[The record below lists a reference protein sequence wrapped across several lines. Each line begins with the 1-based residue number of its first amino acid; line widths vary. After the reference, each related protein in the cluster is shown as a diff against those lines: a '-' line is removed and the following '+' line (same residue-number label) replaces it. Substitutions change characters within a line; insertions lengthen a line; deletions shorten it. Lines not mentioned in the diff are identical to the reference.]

1 MFTRARESR
10 PCQGPEEGANVR
22 SIGDLSVDIDEGDLP
37 ARQDNESYADYA
49 YRVLCDELIV
59 LDIKPGAPL
68 NDDQI
73 SRRLGVGRTPIRE
86 AMKRL
91 ESDHL
96 VVAYPRRGT
105 FAAGVDITDLA
116 EISEIRQLLEPAAAA
131 RAARM
136 ASPRTRQELKQF
148 AREVEQLLG
157 ARQSQRDL
165 MRLDMRV
172 HRSIYRA
179 TGSRH
184 LEDVLIRYD
193 NLATRIWSL
202 VLEKLPPVSEHI
214 AQHVELLERIADGD
228 ADAAAQ
234 LTTKHVTDFENL
246 IRGVL

>member
-1 MFTRARESR
+1 
-10 PCQGPEEGANVR
+10 
-22 SIGDLSVDIDEGDLP
+22 
-37 ARQDNESYADYA
+37 
-49 YRVLCDELIV
+49 
-59 LDIKPGAPL
+59 
-68 NDDQI
+68 
-73 SRRLGVGRTPIRE
+73 VGRTPIRE

-131 RAARM
+131 RAARL
-136 ASPRTRQELKQF
+136 ASARTRQELKQF
-148 AREVEQLLG
+148 AHEVQDLLG
-157 ARQSQRDL
+157 SRQSQRDL

-184 LEDVLIRYD
+184 MEDVFIRYD
-193 NLATRIWSL
+193 NLAARIWSL

-228 ADAAAQ
+228 ADEAAR
-234 LTTKHVTDFENL
+234 LTTKHVSEFENL
-246 IRGVL
+246 IRGVI

>member
-1 MFTRARESR
+1 M
-10 PCQGPEEGANVR
+10 ANAGGLPVEAGG
-22 SIGDLSVDIDEGDLP
+22 SSVP
-37 ARQDNESYADYA
+37 QRQDDESFADFA
-49 YRVLCDELIV
+49 YRILCDELIV
-59 LDIKPGAPL
+59 LDIKPGEPL
-68 NDDQI
+68 NDEVI

-105 FAAGVDITDLA
+105 FAAGVDIKDLA
-116 EISEIRQLLEPAAAA
+116 EISEIRHLLEPAAAA

-136 ASPRTRQELKQF
+136 ASPQLRQELREF
-148 AREVEQLLG
+148 AREVERLLPG
-157 ARQSQRDL
+157 MQSQQDL

-172 HRSIYRA
+172 HRTIYRA

-184 LEDVLIRYD
+184 LQDVLIRYD

-214 AQHVELLERIADGD
+214 AQHIELLECIAAGD
-228 ADAAAQ
+228 SEAAAR
-234 LTTKHVTDFENL
+234 LTAQHVTDFEKL
-246 IRGVL
+246 IRAVL

>member
-1 MFTRARESR
+1 VKVSGEVPLKAER
-10 PCQGPEEGANVR
+10 PDV
-22 SIGDLSVDIDEGDLP
+22 P
-37 ARQDNESYADYA
+37 AMQADESYADFA

-59 LDIKPGAPL
+59 LDIKPGEPL
-68 NDDQI
+68 NDEVI

-91 ESDHL
+91 ENDHL
-96 VVAYPRRGT
+96 VTAYPRRGT

-116 EISEIRQLLEPAAAA
+116 EVSEIRQLLEPAASA
-131 RAARM
+131 RAARV
-136 ASPRTRQELKQF
+136 ASPRTRQELRDL
-148 AREVEQLLG
+148 AREVEQLLSVPQ
-157 ARQSQRDL
+157 AQRDL

-179 TGSRH
+179 AGSRH
-184 LEDVLIRYD
+184 LEDVLVRCD

-202 VLEKLPPVSEHI
+202 VLEKLPPVSDHI
-214 AQHVELLERIADGD
+214 AQHVGLLDCIADGE
-228 ADAAAQ
+228 AEAAAR

>member
-1 MFTRARESR
+1 VKVSGEVPLKAER
-10 PCQGPEEGANVR
+10 PDV
-22 SIGDLSVDIDEGDLP
+22 P
-37 ARQDNESYADYA
+37 ARQADESYADFA

-59 LDIKPGAPL
+59 LDIKPGEPL
-68 NDDQI
+68 NDEVI

-91 ESDHL
+91 EGDHL
-96 VVAYPRRGT
+96 VTAYPRRGT

-116 EISEIRQLLEPAAAA
+116 EVSEIRQLLEPAASA

-136 ASPRTRQELKQF
+136 ASPRTRQELGEL
-148 AREVEQLLG
+148 AREVERLLSVPQ
-157 ARQSQRDL
+157 AQRDL

-179 TGSRH
+179 AGSRH
-184 LEDVLIRYD
+184 LEDVLVRCD

-202 VLEKLPPVSEHI
+202 VLEKLPPVSDHI
-214 AQHVELLERIADGD
+214 AQHVGLLDFIADGD
-228 ADAAAQ
+228 ADAAAR

>member
-1 MFTRARESR
+1 V
-10 PCQGPEEGANVR
+10 ANKN
-22 SIGDLSVDIDEGDLP
+22 GLSVEAEGSYGPVRLEDE
-37 ARQDNESYADYA
+37 SFADFA

-59 LDIKPGAPL
+59 LDIKPGEPL
-68 NDDQI
+68 NDEVI
-73 SRRLGVGRTPIRE
+73 SKRLGVGRTPIRE

-96 VVAYPRRGT
+96 VVAFPRRGT

-136 ASPRTRQELKQF
+136 APPQLRQEIRDF
-148 AREVEQLLG
+148 AEEVAQLLPWM
-157 ARQSQRDL
+157 QSQRDL

-172 HRSIYRA
+172 HRMIYRA

-202 VLEKLPPVSEHI
+202 VLQKLPPVSEHI
-214 AQHVELLERIADGD
+214 AQHIELLECIADGD
-228 ADAAAQ
+228 SDSAAR
-234 LTTKHVTDFENL
+234 LTARHVTEFENL
-246 IRGVL
+246 IRAVL

>member
-1 MFTRARESR
+1 M
-10 PCQGPEEGANVR
+10 ANAGGLPVEAGG
-22 SIGDLSVDIDEGDLP
+22 SSVP
-37 ARQDNESYADYA
+37 QRQDDESFADFA
-49 YRVLCDELIV
+49 YRILCDELIV
-59 LDIKPGAPL
+59 LDIKPGEPL
-68 NDDQI
+68 NDEVI

-105 FAAGVDITDLA
+105 FASGVDIKDLA

-131 RAARM
+131 RAARI
-136 ASPRTRQELKQF
+136 ASPQLRKELRDF
-148 AREVEQLLG
+148 ALEVGQLLP
-157 ARQSQRDL
+157 ALQSQQEL

-172 HRSIYRA
+172 HRTIYRA

-184 LEDVLIRYD
+184 LEEVLIRYD

-214 AQHVELLERIADGD
+214 SQHIELLQCIAAGD
-228 ADAAAQ
+228 SDAAAR
-234 LTTKHVTDFENL
+234 LTTKHVTDFESL
-246 IRGVL
+246 IRAVL

>member
-1 MFTRARESR
+1 VKVSGEVPLKAER
-10 PCQGPEEGANVR
+10 PDV
-22 SIGDLSVDIDEGDLP
+22 P
-37 ARQDNESYADYA
+37 ARQANESYADFA

-59 LDIKPGAPL
+59 LDIKPGEPL
-68 NDDQI
+68 NDEVI

-91 ESDHL
+91 EGDHL
-96 VVAYPRRGT
+96 VTAYPRRGT

-116 EISEIRQLLEPAAAA
+116 EVSEIRQLLEPAASA

-136 ASPRTRQELKQF
+136 ASPRTRQELRDL
-148 AREVEQLLG
+148 AREVERLLSVPQ
-157 ARQSQRDL
+157 AQRDL

-179 TGSRH
+179 AGSRH
-184 LEDVLIRYD
+184 LEDVLVRCD

-202 VLEKLPPVSEHI
+202 VLEKLPPVSDHI
-214 AQHVELLERIADGD
+214 AQHVGLLDFIADGD
-228 ADAAAQ
+228 ADAAAR

>member
-1 MFTRARESR
+1 MVAGARS
-10 PCQGPEEGANVR
+10 QG
-22 SIGDLSVDIDEGDLP
+22 SVADWKETKVNSSGDLP
-37 ARQDNESYADYA
+37 VEVGELDAPVKQEDESYADYA

-59 LDIKPGAPL
+59 LDIKPGEPL
-68 NDDQI
+68 NDDVI

-116 EISEIRQLLEPAAAA
+116 EISEIRQLLEPAASA

-136 ASPRTRQELKQF
+136 ASPRTRQELREF
-148 AREVEQLLG
+148 AREVEILLDG
-157 ARQSQRDL
+157 RRGQRDL
-165 MRLDMRV
+165 MRLDMKV

-214 AQHVELLERIADGD
+214 AQHIGLLECIADGD

-246 IRGVL
+246 IRAVL

>member
-1 MFTRARESR
+1 MANKNGLSLETEAPELPVRQEDESF
-10 PCQGPEEGANVR
+10 
-22 SIGDLSVDIDEGDLP
+22 
-37 ARQDNESYADYA
+37 ADYA

-59 LDIKPGAPL
+59 LDIKPGEPL
-68 NDDQI
+68 NDEAI
-73 SRRLGVGRTPIRE
+73 SKRLGVGRTPIRE

-91 ESDHL
+91 EGDHL

-136 ASPRTRQELKQF
+136 ASPGLRQEVREF
-148 AREVEQLLG
+148 AEEVAQLLPG
-157 ARQSQRDL
+157 MQSQRDL

-172 HRSIYRA
+172 HRMIYRA

-193 NLATRIWSL
+193 NLATRIWSM
-202 VLEKLPPVSEHI
+202 VLQKLPPVSEHI
-214 AQHVELLERIADGD
+214 AQHIELLKCIADGD
-228 ADAAAQ
+228 SESAAR
-234 LTTKHVTDFENL
+234 LTARHVTDFENL
-246 IRGVL
+246 IRAVL

>member
-1 MFTRARESR
+1 MKSSGEL
-10 PCQGPEEGANVR
+10 PVEV
-22 SIGDLSVDIDEGDLP
+22 GDLDVP
-37 ARQDNESYADYA
+37 VRQEDESYADYA

-59 LDIKPGAPL
+59 LDIKPGEPL
-68 NDDQI
+68 NDDAI

-116 EISEIRQLLEPAAAA
+116 EISEIRQLLEPAASA

-136 ASPRTRQELKQF
+136 ASPRTRQELREF
-148 AREVEQLLG
+148 AREVEQLLDG
-157 ARQSQRDL
+157 RRAQRDL
-165 MRLDMRV
+165 MRLDMKV

-214 AQHVELLERIADGD
+214 AQHIGLLECIADGD
-228 ADAAAQ
+228 ADAAAR

-246 IRGVL
+246 IRAVL

>member
-1 MFTRARESR
+1 MVAGARS
-10 PCQGPEEGANVR
+10 QG
-22 SIGDLSVDIDEGDLP
+22 SVVDWKETKVNSSGDLP
-37 ARQDNESYADYA
+37 VEVGELDAPVKQEDESYADYA

-59 LDIKPGAPL
+59 LDIKPGEPL
-68 NDDQI
+68 NDEVI

-116 EISEIRQLLEPAAAA
+116 EISEIRQLLEPAASA

-136 ASPRTRQELKQF
+136 ASPRTRQELREF
-148 AREVEQLLG
+148 AREVEILLDG
-157 ARQSQRDL
+157 RRGQRDL
-165 MRLDMRV
+165 MRLDMKV

-179 TGSRH
+179 AGSRH

-214 AQHVELLERIADGD
+214 AQHVGLLECIADGD
-228 ADAAAQ
+228 ADAAAR
-234 LTTKHVTDFENL
+234 LTTKHVTEFENL
-246 IRGVL
+246 IRAVL

>member
-1 MFTRARESR
+1 MDV
-10 PCQGPEEGANVR
+10 PVR
-22 SIGDLSVDIDEGDLP
+22 QED
-37 ARQDNESYADYA
+37 ESYADYA

-59 LDIKPGAPL
+59 LEIKPGEPL
-68 NDDQI
+68 NDDVI

-116 EISEIRQLLEPAAAA
+116 EISEIRQLLEPAASA

-136 ASPRTRQELKQF
+136 ASPRTRQELRAF
-148 AREVEQLLG
+148 AREVEQLLDG
-157 ARQSQRDL
+157 RLAQRDL
-165 MRLDMRV
+165 MRLDMKV

-214 AQHVELLERIADGD
+214 AQHIGLLECIADGD
-228 ADAAAQ
+228 ADAAAR

-246 IRGVL
+246 IRAVL

>member
-1 MFTRARESR
+1 M
-10 PCQGPEEGANVR
+10 ANAGGLPVEAG
-22 SIGDLSVDIDEGDLP
+22 SSSVP
-37 ARQDNESYADYA
+37 QRQDEESFADFA
-49 YRVLCDELIV
+49 YRILCDELIV
-59 LDIKPGAPL
+59 LDIKPGEPL
-68 NDDQI
+68 NDEVI

-105 FAAGVDITDLA
+105 FASGVDIKDLA

-131 RAARM
+131 RAARI
-136 ASPRTRQELKQF
+136 ASPQMRKELRDF
-148 AREVEQLLG
+148 ALEVGQLLP
-157 ARQSQRDL
+157 ALQSQQDL

-172 HRSIYRA
+172 HRTIYRA

-184 LEDVLIRYD
+184 LEEVLIRYD

-214 AQHVELLERIADGD
+214 SQHIELLECIAAGD
-228 ADAAAQ
+228 SDAAAR

-246 IRGVL
+246 IRAVL

>member
-1 MFTRARESR
+1 M
-10 PCQGPEEGANVR
+10 ANAGGLPVEAGG
-22 SIGDLSVDIDEGDLP
+22 SSVP
-37 ARQDNESYADYA
+37 QRQDDESFADFA
-49 YRVLCDELIV
+49 YRILCDELIV
-59 LDIKPGAPL
+59 LDIKPGEPL
-68 NDDQI
+68 NDEVI

-105 FAAGVDITDLA
+105 FAAGVDIKDLA
-116 EISEIRQLLEPAAAA
+116 EISEIRHLLEPAAAA

-136 ASPRTRQELKQF
+136 ASPKLRQELRDF
-148 AREVEQLLG
+148 AREVEQLLPG
-157 ARQSQRDL
+157 MQSQQDL

-172 HRSIYRA
+172 HRTIYRA

-184 LEDVLIRYD
+184 LQDVLIRYD

-214 AQHVELLERIADGD
+214 AQHIELLECIAAGD
-228 ADAAAQ
+228 SEAAAR
-234 LTTKHVTDFENL
+234 LTAQHVTDFEKL
-246 IRGVL
+246 IRAAL

>member
-1 MFTRARESR
+1 MASSGELPLGTAGSYLSERLEDESF
-10 PCQGPEEGANVR
+10 
-22 SIGDLSVDIDEGDLP
+22 
-37 ARQDNESYADYA
+37 ADFA
-49 YRVLCDELIV
+49 YRALCDELIL
-59 LDIKPGAPL
+59 LDIKPGEPL
-68 NDDQI
+68 NDDVI

-136 ASPRTRQELKQF
+136 ASPQLRQEIKEF
-148 AREVEQLLG
+148 AKEVGELLPQLH
-157 ARQSQRDL
+157 SQRDL

-172 HRSIYRA
+172 HRMIYRA

-214 AQHVELLERIADGD
+214 AQHIELLECIADGD
-228 ADAAAQ
+228 SDAAAR
-234 LTTKHVTDFENL
+234 LTSKHVADFENL
-246 IRGVL
+246 IRAVL

>member
-1 MFTRARESR
+1 MASGGELPSEGSSYLPMRQEDESF
-10 PCQGPEEGANVR
+10 
-22 SIGDLSVDIDEGDLP
+22 
-37 ARQDNESYADYA
+37 ADFA
-49 YRVLCDELIV
+49 YRVLCDELIL
-59 LDIKPGAPL
+59 LDIKPGEPL
-68 NDDQI
+68 NDEVI

-136 ASPRTRQELKQF
+136 ASPQLRQEIKEF
-148 AREVEQLLG
+148 ATEVGQLLP
-157 ARQSQRDL
+157 RTHSQQDL

-172 HRSIYRA
+172 HRMIYRA

-214 AQHVELLERIADGD
+214 AQHIELLECIAEGD
-228 ADAAAQ
+228 SEAAAR

-246 IRGVL
+246 IRAVL

>member
-1 MFTRARESR
+1 MAKAGGLPVEAGGS
-10 PCQGPEEGANVR
+10 
-22 SIGDLSVDIDEGDLP
+22 SVP
-37 ARQDNESYADYA
+37 QRQDDESFADFA
-49 YRVLCDELIV
+49 YRILCDELIV
-59 LDIKPGAPL
+59 LDIKPGEPL
-68 NDDQI
+68 NDEVI

-105 FAAGVDITDLA
+105 FAAGVDIKDLA
-116 EISEIRQLLEPAAAA
+116 EISEIRHLLEPAAAA

-136 ASPRTRQELKQF
+136 ASPKLRQELRDF
-148 AREVEQLLG
+148 AREVEQLLPG
-157 ARQSQRDL
+157 MQSQQDL

-172 HRSIYRA
+172 HRTIYRA

-184 LEDVLIRYD
+184 LQDVLIRYD

-214 AQHVELLERIADGD
+214 AQHIELLECIAAGD
-228 ADAAAQ
+228 SEAAAR
-234 LTTKHVTDFENL
+234 LTAQHVTDFEKL
-246 IRGVL
+246 IRAAL

>member
-1 MFTRARESR
+1 LRGPAVKALSQIGREAKVKSSGEL
-10 PCQGPEEGANVR
+10 PVEV
-22 SIGDLSVDIDEGDLP
+22 GDLDVP
-37 ARQDNESYADYA
+37 VRQEDESYADYA

-59 LDIKPGAPL
+59 LDIKPGEPL
-68 NDDQI
+68 NDDVI

-116 EISEIRQLLEPAAAA
+116 EISEIRQLLEPAASA

-136 ASPRTRQELKQF
+136 ASPRTRQELREF
-148 AREVEQLLG
+148 AREVEQLLDG
-157 ARQSQRDL
+157 RRAQRDL
-165 MRLDMRV
+165 MRLDMKV

-214 AQHVELLERIADGD
+214 AQHIGLLECIADGD
-228 ADAAAQ
+228 ADAAAR

-246 IRGVL
+246 IRAVL

>member
-1 MFTRARESR
+1 MASDGELPSDLGGSFLPTRQEDESF
-10 PCQGPEEGANVR
+10 
-22 SIGDLSVDIDEGDLP
+22 
-37 ARQDNESYADYA
+37 ADFA

-59 LDIKPGAPL
+59 LDIKPGEPL
-68 NDDQI
+68 NDEVI

-136 ASPRTRQELKQF
+136 ASPQLRQEIKEF
-148 AREVEQLLG
+148 AREVGELLPVMH
-157 ARQSQRDL
+157 SQRDL

-172 HRSIYRA
+172 HRMIYRA

-214 AQHVELLERIADGD
+214 AQHIELLECIAEGD
-228 ADAAAQ
+228 SEAAAR
-234 LTTKHVTDFENL
+234 LTTKHVTGFENL
-246 IRGVL
+246 IRAVL

>member
-1 MFTRARESR
+1 MAHAS
-10 PCQGPEEGANVR
+10 G
-22 SIGDLSVDIDEGDLP
+22 LP
-37 ARQDNESYADYA
+37 VKAEVSLVPLRQDDESFADFA

-59 LDIKPGAPL
+59 LDIKPGEPL
-68 NDDQI
+68 NDEVI

-105 FAAGVDITDLA
+105 FAAGVDMTDLA

-136 ASPRTRQELKQF
+136 ALPQRRQELRDF
-148 AREVEQLLG
+148 AREVGQLLPG
-157 ARQSQRDL
+157 MHSQRDL

-172 HRSIYRA
+172 HRMIYRA

-184 LEDVLIRYD
+184 LEDILIRYD

-214 AQHVELLERIADGD
+214 AQHIELLECIAEGD
-228 ADAAAQ
+228 AEAAAR
-234 LTTKHVTDFENL
+234 LTSQHVTDFENL
-246 IRGVL
+246 IRAVL

>member
-1 MFTRARESR
+1 MNGEGQPTRELQDPGPPVRE
-10 PCQGPEEGANVR
+10 P
-22 SIGDLSVDIDEGDLP
+22 D
-37 ARQDNESYADYA
+37 ESYADYA

-59 LDIKPGAPL
+59 LDIKPGEPL
-68 NDDQI
+68 NDDLI

-91 ESDHL
+91 EGDHL

-131 RAARM
+131 RAARL
-136 ASPRTRQELKQF
+136 ASAQSREELRGL
-148 AREVEQLLG
+148 AREIDETMGQHLG
-157 ARQSQRDL
+157 QREL

-172 HRSIYRA
+172 HRAIYRA
-179 TGSRH
+179 SSSRH

-214 AQHVELLERIADGD
+214 SEHLELLELIADGD
-228 ADAAAQ
+228 EDAASRRSA
-234 LTTKHVTDFENL
+234 KHVSDFENL
-246 IRGVL
+246 IRAVL

>member
-1 MFTRARESR
+1 VNSSSGVPVET
-10 PCQGPEEGANVR
+10 GGAEV
-22 SIGDLSVDIDEGDLP
+22 P
-37 ARQDNESYADYA
+37 PRQDDETFADYA

-59 LDIKPGAPL
+59 LDIKPGEPL
-68 NDDQI
+68 NDDVI

-91 ESDHL
+91 EGDHL

-105 FAAGVDITDLA
+105 FASGVDITDMA

-131 RAARM
+131 RAARV
-136 ASPRTRQELKQF
+136 ASPRVKQELKEF
-148 AREVEQLLG
+148 AREVDQLLG
-157 ARQSQRDL
+157 GRLAQRDL

-172 HRSIYRA
+172 HRTIYRA
-179 TGSRH
+179 AGSRH

-214 AQHVELLERIADGD
+214 AQHIELLECIADGD
-228 ADAAAQ
+228 VEASAR
-234 LTTKHVTDFENL
+234 LTAKHVSEFENL
-246 IRGVL
+246 IRAVL

>member
-1 MFTRARESR
+1 MNS
-10 PCQGPEEGANVR
+10 
-22 SIGDLSVDIDEGDLP
+22 SGDLP
-37 ARQDNESYADYA
+37 VEVGELDAPVKQEDESYADYA

-59 LDIKPGAPL
+59 LDIKPGEPL
-68 NDDQI
+68 NDDVI

-116 EISEIRQLLEPAAAA
+116 EISEIRQLLEPAASA

-136 ASPRTRQELKQF
+136 ASPRTRQELREF
-148 AREVEQLLG
+148 AREVEILLDG
-157 ARQSQRDL
+157 RRGQRDL
-165 MRLDMRV
+165 MRLDMKV

-214 AQHVELLERIADGD
+214 AQHIGLLECIADGD
-228 ADAAAQ
+228 ADAAAR

>member
-1 MFTRARESR
+1 
-10 PCQGPEEGANVR
+10 
-22 SIGDLSVDIDEGDLP
+22 
-37 ARQDNESYADYA
+37 
-49 YRVLCDELIV
+49 
-59 LDIKPGAPL
+59 
-68 NDDQI
+68 
-73 SRRLGVGRTPIRE
+73 
-86 AMKRL
+86 MKRL

-136 ASPRTRQELKQF
+136 ASPQLRQEIKEF
-148 AREVEQLLG
+148 AREVGELLPG
-157 ARQSQRDL
+157 MHSQRDL

-172 HRSIYRA
+172 HRMIYRA

-214 AQHVELLERIADGD
+214 AQHIELLECIAEGD
-228 ADAAAQ
+228 SEAAAR

-246 IRGVL
+246 IRAVL

>member
-1 MFTRARESR
+1 M
-10 PCQGPEEGANVR
+10 ANAGGLPVEAGG
-22 SIGDLSVDIDEGDLP
+22 SSVP
-37 ARQDNESYADYA
+37 QRQDDESFADFA
-49 YRVLCDELIV
+49 YRILCDELIV
-59 LDIKPGAPL
+59 LDIKPGEPL
-68 NDDQI
+68 NDEVI

-105 FAAGVDITDLA
+105 FASGVDIKDLA

-131 RAARM
+131 RAARN
-136 ASPRTRQELKQF
+136 ASPQLRKELRDF
-148 AREVEQLLG
+148 ALEVGQLLP
-157 ARQSQRDL
+157 ALQSQQDL

-172 HRSIYRA
+172 HRTIYRA

-184 LEDVLIRYD
+184 LEEVLIRYD

-214 AQHVELLERIADGD
+214 SQHIELLECIAAGD
-228 ADAAAQ
+228 SDAAAR

-246 IRGVL
+246 IRAVL

>member
-1 MFTRARESR
+1 MNSSSGLPVET
-10 PCQGPEEGANVR
+10 GGAEV
-22 SIGDLSVDIDEGDLP
+22 P
-37 ARQDNESYADYA
+37 PRQDDETFADYA

-59 LDIKPGAPL
+59 LDIKPGEPL
-68 NDDQI
+68 NDDVI

-91 ESDHL
+91 EGDHL

-105 FAAGVDITDLA
+105 FASGVDITDMA

-131 RAARM
+131 RAARV
-136 ASPRTRQELKQF
+136 ASPRVKQELKKF
-148 AREVEQLLG
+148 AREVDQLLG
-157 ARQSQRDL
+157 GRLAQRDL

-172 HRSIYRA
+172 HRTIYRA
-179 TGSRH
+179 AGSRH

-214 AQHVELLERIADGD
+214 AQHIELLECIADGD
-228 ADAAAQ
+228 VEASAR
-234 LTTKHVTDFENL
+234 LTAKHVSEFENL
-246 IRGVL
+246 IRAVL

>member
-1 MFTRARESR
+1 MANAGGLPVEARGS
-10 PCQGPEEGANVR
+10 
-22 SIGDLSVDIDEGDLP
+22 SVP
-37 ARQDNESYADYA
+37 QRQDDESFADFA
-49 YRVLCDELIV
+49 YRILCDELIV
-59 LDIKPGAPL
+59 LDIKPGEPL
-68 NDDQI
+68 NDEVI

-105 FAAGVDITDLA
+105 FASGVDIKDLA

-131 RAARM
+131 RAARN
-136 ASPRTRQELKQF
+136 ASPQLRKELRDF
-148 AREVEQLLG
+148 ALEVGQLLPTL
-157 ARQSQRDL
+157 QSQQDL

-172 HRSIYRA
+172 HRTIYRA

-184 LEDVLIRYD
+184 LEEVLIRYD

-214 AQHVELLERIADGD
+214 SQHIELLECIAAGD
-228 ADAAAQ
+228 SDAAAR
-234 LTTKHVTDFENL
+234 LTTKHVTDFESL
-246 IRGVL
+246 IRAVL

>member
-1 MFTRARESR
+1 VKSSGEL
-10 PCQGPEEGANVR
+10 PVEV
-22 SIGDLSVDIDEGDLP
+22 GDLDVP
-37 ARQDNESYADYA
+37 VRQEAESYADYA

-59 LDIKPGAPL
+59 LEIKPGEPL
-68 NDDQI
+68 NDDVI

-116 EISEIRQLLEPAAAA
+116 EISEIRQLLEPAASA

-136 ASPRTRQELKQF
+136 ASPRTRQELRAF
-148 AREVEQLLG
+148 AREVEQLLDG
-157 ARQSQRDL
+157 RRAQRDL
-165 MRLDMRV
+165 MRLDMKV

-214 AQHVELLERIADGD
+214 AQHIGLLECIADGD
-228 ADAAAQ
+228 ADAAAR

-246 IRGVL
+246 IRAVL

>member
-1 MFTRARESR
+1 MARAGGSPVEA
-10 PCQGPEEGANVR
+10 G
-22 SIGDLSVDIDEGDLP
+22 IP
-37 ARQDNESYADYA
+37 AGRQDDESFADFA
-49 YRVLCDELIV
+49 YRILCDELIV
-59 LDIKPGAPL
+59 LDIKPGEPL
-68 NDDQI
+68 NDDVI

-131 RAARM
+131 RAARH
-136 ASPRTRQELKQF
+136 ASPQLRSELRDF
-148 AREVEQLLG
+148 AREVGQLLPG
-157 ARQSQRDL
+157 MQSQQDL

-172 HRSIYRA
+172 HRMIYRA

-214 AQHVELLERIADGD
+214 AQHIELLEYIAAGD
-228 ADAAAQ
+228 SDAAAR
-234 LTTKHVTDFENL
+234 LTTRHVTDFESH
-246 IRGVL
+246 IRAVL